1 MKFLVTGSAGL
12 VGSQVVK
19 DLTKSIDQTYS
30 GYHKSNPEFGI
41 PTPMDLGNFEDITR
55 ITQKIKPD
63 VIIHLAAITDVDLCE
78 KEKEFALKIN
88 ATATETLSKEAA
100 RQRAFFVYVST
111 DYVFDGT
118 KDVYREDDE
127 PHPLGWYAVTKYEGE
142 RRVGT
147 LGPFGLT
154 IRIANPYKRRDL
166 KKLDFVHKIVDR
178 LKNGQSV
185 RAPRDQIFVP
195 TLVDDVARAID
206 VLVGRS
212 ASGVYHVVGSQA
224 LSPYDAARRIAT
236 TYGFDA
242 SRIMPTTFDEYF
254 RGMAPRPFHG
264 RLINDKIAR
273 FGVKMSTFDEGLRR
287 IYEEDSVGESL

>member
-1 MKFLVTGSAGL
+1 MNILGTGLSGL
-12 VGSQVVK
+12 VGSRIVIC
-19 DLTKSIDQTYS
+19 LSPSYT
-30 GYHKSNPEFGI
+30 
-41 PTPMDLGNFEDITR
+41 FEHANLETGVDITDQKT
-55 ITQKIKPD
+55 ITEL
-63 VIIHLAAITDVDLCE
+63 IITSPALWVFHFAAMTDVDGSE
-78 KEKEFALKIN
+78 HQKGQGTKSAAWRVN
-88 ATATETLSKEAA
+88 VQATEYIIDACRRSGKHLL
-100 RQRAFFVYVST
+100 YVST